1 MKKILAL
8 LFVLIIAFWGCSS
21 EGENSVTL
29 KNSAA
34 GTVYLNFRGEVTT
47 VPAGKTVIISK
58 LPQGTYSYITTYSI
72 PAGATSS
79 TEVGDLTGEIT
90 INAGSKILILY
101 SSTFSENSYT
111 IYASRTSSDNLDNS
125 RNPLFP

>member
-8 LFVLIIAFWGCSS
+8 LCVFIFAFGGCSS

-29 KNSAA
+29 NNSAA

-47 VPAGKTVIISK
+47 VPSGKTVILSK
-58 LPQGTYSYITTYSI
+58 LPQGTFAYITTYSV

-79 TEVGDLTGEIT
+79 TEVGDMTGEIT
-90 INAGSKILILY
+90 IYAGSKILILY

-111 IYASRTSSDNLDNS
+111 IYASRTTSDNLDNP